1 MRLVTICNL
10 QGISHKSFLSLWAKV
25 TTHHRYISVAS
36 SISSHFPTNSQP
48 TILKSVTYIL
58 FTRFFFV
65 VHDADWMLDC
75 TFFNLPQDH
84 VLLRCQIRPCYQFT
98 VERWGNELECSEV
111 WNVSNI
117 CVHSMHALILNM
129 RSQFVLDFNSL
140 RYGTPVVI
148 SIVMNFVVCAAFIEP
163 YQLAK
168 LSTLLLSCI

>member
-1 MRLVTICNL
+1 MSQSYN
-10 QGISHKSFLSLWAKV
+10 
-25 TTHHRYISVAS
+25 AS
-36 SISSHFPTNSQP
+36 SLHFCREFHLIAFSYKQP
-48 TILKSVTYIL
+48 TYHIKSVTYIL